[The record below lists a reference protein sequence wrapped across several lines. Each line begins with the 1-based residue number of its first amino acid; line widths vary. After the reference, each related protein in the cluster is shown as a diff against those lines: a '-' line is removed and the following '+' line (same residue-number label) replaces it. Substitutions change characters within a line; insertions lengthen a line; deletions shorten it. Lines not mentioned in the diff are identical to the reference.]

1 MEDTEKARIEAMLA
15 EDAELSRLWREHQ
28 EFEEMITAMEE
39 RRWLSVDEAMECH
52 RLKKRK
58 LAGKDRIVEILRS
71 SAL

>member
-1 MEDTEKARIEAMLA
+1 MEARERALIEALLS
-15 EDAELSRLWREHQ
+15 EDAELTRLWREHQ
-28 EFEEMITAMEE
+28 DFEQRITAMEE
-39 RRWLSVDEAMECH
+39 RPWLSADESIECQ